1 MRLTHGSTTNVAP
14 LASSNADAVICHRT
28 GSSGDLNF
36 APIVGS
42 HVGNV
47 QSSVMHPLKNKV
59 HHRDDFGVLLIMG
72 QEKQA
77 GSPDISASDFHKF
90 FIDKIPGV
98 QASTDATSSPAF
110 RQLSEDV
117 GSTCSSWL
125 TMRR

>member
-1 MRLTHGSTTNVAP
+1 MSVAL
-14 LASSNADAVICHRT
+14 LASLNADAVICYHT
-28 GSSGDLNF
+28 GSSGNLNF

-59 HHRDDFGVLLIMG
+59 YHRDDFGIVLIMG
-72 QEKQA
+72 QEIQA

-110 RQLSEDV
+110 RHLSEDV
-117 GSTCSSWL
+117 GLTCSSWL
-125 TMRR
+125 MMRR